1 MLTWRTLALGM
12 VVVAAFLSGLVL
24 GTHFPPTP
32 ARAQGDAQAGAPIQE
47 YRLANGVLC
56 YTLTNVPS
64 ALSCVYGQ
72 GLAPAVPR

>member
-1 MLTWRTLALGM
+1 MLSWRTLAMCL
-12 VVVAAFLSGLVL
+12 VVIAAFLGGLAL
-24 GTHFPPTP
+24 GTHFPPTSV
-32 ARAQGDAQAGAPIQE
+32 RAQGDAQAGAPIQE

-56 YTLTNVPS
+56 YTLANVPS